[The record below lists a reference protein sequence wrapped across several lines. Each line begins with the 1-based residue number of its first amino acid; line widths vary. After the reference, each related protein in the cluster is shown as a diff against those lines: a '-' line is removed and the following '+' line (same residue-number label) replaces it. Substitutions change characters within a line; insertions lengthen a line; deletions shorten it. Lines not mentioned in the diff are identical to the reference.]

1 MNQSSLLV
9 TARDLVF
16 GGDMDGDAFALDA
29 RTGRKFC
36 SFNTGGRIASPPVA
50 FSVNGRQFVAI
61 GSGEGSIADGQVST
75 YWPETRGREPRSA
88 ATLFV
93 FALPERSR

>member
-1 MNQSSLLV
+1 MIC
-9 TARDLVF
+9 TAIGIL
-16 GGDMDGDAFALDA
+16 ANH
-29 RTGRKFC
+29 TGRKFC

-75 YWPETRGREPRSA
+75 YWPETRGREPQSA

>member
-1 MNQSSLLV
+1 MAPVTVADSGSLDKVL
-9 TARDLVF
+9 DL
-16 GGDMDGDAFALDA
+16 G
-29 RTGRKFC
+29 
-36 SFNTGGRIASPPVA
+36 NTGGRIASPPVA
-50 FSVNGRQFVAI
+50 FSVNGRQFIAI

-75 YWPETRGREPRSA
+75 YWPETRGREPQSA

>member
-1 MNQSSLLV
+1 
-9 TARDLVF
+9 
-16 GGDMDGDAFALDA
+16 MDGDAFALDA
-29 RTGRKFC
+29 RTGRKLC
-36 SFNTGGRIASPPVA
+36 SFNAGGRIASPPVA
-50 FSVNGRQFVAI
+50 FSVNGRQVVAI

-75 YWPETRGREPRSA
+75 YLPETRGRQPQSA